1 MKKSVIAVA
10 LALVAMAALM
20 TACKKDDGFDEKPV
34 PDTTVEYS
42 TDENGETYVTNV
54 NGEKIPVTTDKNGY
68 AELYSDLVTK
78 TAEQVS
84 REQESIEA
92 EKTTAAPA
100 TEPVTSP
107 ETTKKSEQQT
117 NKVVVGKD
125 DVNDGSHDA
134 VIDWR

>member
-10 LALVAMAALM
+10 LTLAALATIM

-42 TDENGETYVTNV
+42 TDESGEPYVTNV

-68 AELYSDLVTK
+68 AELYPDLITK

-84 REQESIEA
+84 KEQASIEA
-92 EKTTAAPA
+92 EKTTAAPV